1 MSLHEQPDLRR
12 ARAAATIRDAAVRR
26 MSRINRLVAGGAAL
40 MVAVFATLAAQ
51 ASAPGATSTTTTPTT
66 ATTATTPT
74 TSSSNTYQW
83 QASDTQTAAPAPTQQ
98 APLVTSGGS

>member
-1 MSLHEQPDLRR
+1 
-12 ARAAATIRDAAVRR
+12 

-74 TSSSNTYQW
+74 TSSSSTYRW